1 MEKENNSLD
10 KLALSLENPLY
21 EIAER
26 LRKEGYAIAGYMG
39 VKQKK
44 PSANMIGILKERKP
58 LEKRFFVF
66 KYHQHQRAFHLGTI
80 WLNNPEIGASEDKK
94 WVLKIYGKDY
104 QAKLTKIIE
113 KVSSPYGIEVE
124 VILSRKTPKRETYL
138 FELGD

>member
-1 MEKENNSLD
+1 MEKGE
-10 KLALSLENPLY
+10 SLEEIFDCFQNPLY
-21 EIAER
+21 RIAEE
-26 LRKEGYAIAGYMG
+26 LRGEGYSIAGHMG